1 MTGSTLTGAWPEYL
15 GILVAS
21 TVLCALLTPVA
32 MRIATRAGVLDEPG
46 GHKSHDSPVPY
57 LGGVAIVLAFAS
69 AVVVGTLLDRL
80 ESVSDEILW
89 IIGLAMVLAVVG
101 LLDDLRDLTPLVRL
115 LAEVAAAVAVWNLGT
130 GVRITGVDEADLVL
144 TVLWIVGITNAFNLL
159 DNMDGLAAGL
169 AGIASL
175 TFFAIAA
182 SNGQFLVAALSIA
195 LAGCALGFLRHNV
208 HPARIYM
215 GDGGALFLGFLI
227 AYLGLKLRFDARVS
241 ESFLVPVLACS
252 PAILDTSLV
261 TVSRL
266 AAGRSPFQGGRD
278 HVSHRLV
285 AVGLPVPVAVGL
297 IHLAAAAIGVLCFVV
312 SRVDPTSAWTLACL
326 VVVLLA
332 VAGAL
337 LLRVRVYDRS

>member
-57 LGGVAIVLAFAS
+57 IGGVAIVLAFAS

-159 DNMDGLAAGL
+159 DNMDGLAA
-169 AGIASL
+169 
-175 TFFAIAA
+175 
-182 SNGQFLVAALSIA
+182 
-195 LAGCALGFLRHNV
+195 
-208 HPARIYM
+208 
-215 GDGGALFLGFLI
+215 
-227 AYLGLKLRFDARVS
+227 
-241 ESFLVPVLACS
+241 
-252 PAILDTSLV
+252 
-261 TVSRL
+261 
-266 AAGRSPFQGGRD
+266 
-278 HVSHRLV
+278 
-285 AVGLPVPVAVGL
+285 
-297 IHLAAAAIGVLCFVV
+297 
-312 SRVDPTSAWTLACL
+312 
-326 VVVLLA
+326 
-332 VAGAL
+332 
-337 LLRVRVYDRS
+337 